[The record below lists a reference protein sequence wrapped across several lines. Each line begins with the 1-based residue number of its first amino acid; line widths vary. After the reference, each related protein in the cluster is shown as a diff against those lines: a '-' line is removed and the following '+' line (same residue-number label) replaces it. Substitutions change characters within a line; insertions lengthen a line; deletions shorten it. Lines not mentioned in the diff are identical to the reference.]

1 MKYIL
6 CLFLLGMS
14 LTTKAEELPE
24 PFRVGN
30 FIGIKATVLYDNTFR
45 IKEIKGKW
53 IHLMEAPWKKDMEE
67 QDMGWWNTDMILQV
81 VNKSDPT
88 VP

>member
-1 MKYIL
+1 M
-6 CLFLLGMS
+6 C

-30 FIGIKATVLYDNTFR
+30 YIGIKATVLYDNTFI

-53 IHLMEAPWKKDMEE
+53 IHLMEAPWKSDITE
-67 QDMGWWNTDMILQV
+67 QDMGWWNTDLILQV
-81 VNKSDPT
+81 TNKSNPLL
-88 VP
+88 P